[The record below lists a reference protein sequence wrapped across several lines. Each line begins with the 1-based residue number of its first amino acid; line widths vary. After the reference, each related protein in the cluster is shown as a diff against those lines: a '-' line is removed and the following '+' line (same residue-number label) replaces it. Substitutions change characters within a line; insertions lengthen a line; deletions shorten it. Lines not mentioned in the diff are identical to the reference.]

1 MVSHTRDKTVRMNKW
16 YIYRH
21 DLRKHISLAIF
32 TNTTKL
38 QALEVVQGVVEWLW
52 ISYTEE
58 KSPHTIPP
66 YSGPIL
72 STSLVIITVV
82 GMFNEGRFHS
92 DCVGVLIQLHPNLDE
107 GNVSHLPHLHMM
119 GPLNLRQWDIAKSG
133 ESPFKELPVFVVDAH
148 LDDFRGMEA
157 IHSFYDAGRDKI
169 KHAITARVLVDE
181 AEQVLEIFLRIF
193 SRRMGTGTS

>member
-1 MVSHTRDKTVRMNKW
+1 V
-16 YIYRH
+16 
-21 DLRKHISLAIF
+21 
-32 TNTTKL
+32 
-38 QALEVVQGVVEWLW
+38 LEVVQGIVKWLW

-58 KSPHTIPP
+58 KLPHTIPP
-66 YSGPIL
+66 YSSPIL

-92 DCVGVLIQLHPNLDE
+92 NRAGVLIQLCPNLDK

-119 GPLNLRQWDIAKSG
+119 RPLNLHQWDIAKSG

-148 LDDFRGMEA
+148 LDDFQGMEV
-157 IHSFYDAGRDKI
+157 IYSLYDAGRDKI

-181 AEQVLEIFLRIF
+181 AV
-193 SRRMGTGTS
+193 MTV